1 MNNVIKFPGSE
12 EKNQD
17 QHGAGVNPNST
28 LRNIANGVISAV
40 YIVLVMLWPFIK
52 IILSLNVALQFF
64 KMLFK
69 WNEGPFAAA
78 CPFILSFV
86 VLTAMMYFIT
96 NWKPKTN

>member
-12 EKNQD
+12 DKK
-17 QHGAGVNPNST
+17 QHQLSEGASPNST

-78 CPFILSFV
+78 FPFVLSFV

-96 NWKPKTN
+96 NWKPKTS

>member
-17 QHGAGVNPNST
+17 QHGASVKPNST
-28 LRNIANGVISAV
+28 LRNVANGVISAV

-52 IILSLNVALQFF
+52 IILCLNVALQFF

-69 WNEGPFAAA
+69 WDEGPFAAA
-78 CPFILSFV
+78 CPFVLSFV

>member
-17 QHGAGVNPNST
+17 HHNST

-40 YIVLVMLWPFIK
+40 YIVLVMFWPFIK
-52 IILSLNVALQFF
+52 IILSLNVVLQFF

-69 WNEGPFAAA
+69 WNESPFAAV

-96 NWKPKTN
+96 SWKPKTIGC